1 MGRLTSPAGW
11 EGSAHQA
18 KGFSCRGTLVP
29 GTCMSFPKAA
39 RERAKP
45 EPACVALLRQ
55 PFHGFSSDQ
64 AGAPDVMATFVT
76 LKAVTHA

>member
-1 MGRLTSPAGW
+1 
-11 EGSAHQA
+11 
-18 KGFSCRGTLVP
+18 
-29 GTCMSFPKAA
+29 MSFPKAA